1 MKGFTLIEMM
11 VALLIFGLI
20 AAAGVSVMSFTADNQ
35 EIVRGRMDRL
45 ADFQRAR
52 ALLKAD
58 LSQAAA
64 RRTRDEAGR
73 LGESA
78 FGGGEQARGGPLLRF
93 VRRGWDNPDA
103 APRASLQAVEYSLEA
118 GKLQRRTRPALDG
131 APLGQPQVLY
141 DGVQAARVSFL
152 SGGKWAPA
160 MPPATPDALPQAVR
174 LDLDLT
180 GVGEVSQLFLV
191 TGDTR

>member
-35 EIVRGRMDRL
+35 EIVRARMDKL

-73 LGESA
+73 PAPQA
-78 FGGGEQARGGPLLRF
+78 FGGGEQAAGGPLLRF

-103 APRASLQAVEYSLEA
+103 APRPSLQAVEYRLEA
-118 GKLQRRTRPALDG
+118 GKLERRTRRALDG
-131 APLGQPQVLY
+131 AALGGPQMLY
-141 DGVQAARVSFL
+141 DGVEAAQVSFL
-152 SGGKWAPA
+152 TGGKWAPA
-160 MPPATPDALPQAVR
+160 MPPSTPDVLPQAVR
-174 LDLDLT
+174 LDLDLAGIGPVT
-180 GVGEVSQLFLV
+180 QLFLV
-191 TGDTR
+191 TGDAR